1 MVTNGLQLKY
11 LYFFNFY
18 KILMIYSIILLNNK
32 HTVKEFQDEID
43 KIVEEKYEEINLYG
57 DDWEIVKKYINKKF
71 DWIELNYNNEF
82 LQI

>member
-1 MVTNGLQLKY
+1 MNLKD
-11 LYFFNFY
+11 Y
-18 KILMIYSIILLNNK
+18 KTIALKDFQNDNIIYSIILLNKK
-32 HTVKEFQDEID
+32 HTTKEFQDEID

-57 DDWEIVKKYINKKF
+57 DDWQIVKKYINKKF

>member
-1 MVTNGLQLKY
+1 MNLKD
-11 LYFFNFY
+11 Y
-18 KILMIYSIILLNNK
+18 KTIALKDFQNDNIIYSIILLNNK

-71 DWIELNYNNEF
+71 EWIELNYNNEF

>member
-1 MVTNGLQLKY
+1 MNLKEY
-11 LYFFNFY
+11 RAIALRDFQNNN
-18 KILMIYSIILLNNK
+18 IIYSIILLNNK
-32 HTVKEFQDEID
+32 HNVKEFQDEID

-71 DWIELNYNNEF
+71 DWIELKYNNDF